1 MDCGTQIFKIT
12 RETLKLDW
20 SWGKQP
26 VAKEKP
32 QTGSGPS
39 RVLANL

>member
-20 SWGKQP
+20 SWGKT
-26 VAKEKP
+26 A
-32 QTGSGPS
+32 SGQGKAPDWQRS
-39 RVLANL
+39 